1 MSDNQRLREDLEA
14 GTETR
19 YEGKKVLDANGD
31 DMGVVID
38 HSETERYLVVEKG
51 TFFTKDLYI
60 PYDNITTMDSQGVH
74 LNLGKDDF
82 NDKKWQDAPDHSS
95 TPTSYAPSALGGQ
108 DQQAATGATMTA
120 QAPPPRAQEVQTAQ
134 PMQAPRSAQA
144 PRTTDTGD
152 VRVPVYEEELV
163 AGKREEELGRVRV
176 HKEVETEQESIPV
189 TLRREEITVERVPVN
204 QDIDAGA
211 TRDAFQGADIEVL
224 VMGEEAVAG
233 KQVREAEEVRL
244 RKQEVTEQEQV
255 SGTVR
260 REQVVVDG
268 EDAEGRTIRPS

>member
-95 TPTSYAPSALGGQ
+95 TPTSYAPSASDGQ

-120 QAPPPRAQEVQTAQ
+120 QVPPRVQEVQTAQ
-134 PMQAPRSAQA
+134 PMQAPQSAQA

-211 TRDAFQGADIEVL
+211 TRDAFQGADIEVP

-233 KQVREAEEVRL
+233 KQVREVEELRL

-268 EDAEGRTIRPS
+268 EDAEGLTIRPS